1 MKTLKESKFV
11 NKLWRL
17 KRRLLYLLG
26 LKNYV
31 RAHQYILK
39 KHLQKLLEGE
49 NNPTVIET
57 GCIRDL
63 NEGTESTLTISST
76 LEGRGTFY
84 TFELSKENIETC
96 KKICQDHNRYI
107 TYVQGDSVANLK
119 KMVKSKTLKSVDFAF
134 FDSVNDGDHIFKE
147 FKVVEN
153 LFNEGSVAVFDDV
166 LWEDKGRL
174 IKPYLE
180 SSPNWKTKTYNVE
193 NGILVAEKS

>member
-1 MKTLKESKFV
+1 MKALKESKLA

-31 RAHQYILK
+31 KAHKYILK
-39 KHLQKLLEGE
+39 KHLQKLLERKG
-49 NNPTVIET
+49 NPTVIET
-57 GCIRDL
+57 GCIRDP
-63 NEGTESTLTISST
+63 NEETKSTLTISSI
-76 LEGRGTFY
+76 LKGRGTFY

-96 KKICQDHNRYI
+96 KKICQDYNRHI
-107 TYVQGDSVANLK
+107 IYVQGDSVTNLK
-119 KMVKSKTLKSVDFAF
+119 KMVGSKTLRSVDFAF

-153 LFNEGSVAVFDDV
+153 LFNKGSIAVFDDA